1 MLAERRIGFVG
12 AGAMAEAL
20 ARGLLAS
27 GVAAGRLLAADPEP
41 ERRRTFAERLGIEAL
56 AENTDVLRRSDVV
69 VLAVKPGLVPGVLSA
84 LHAAAPADALRV
96 LWISIAAGVPLDVLA
111 SALPRAARIVRA
123 MPNTPALVRA
133 GATGLAGN
141 AAATPDDRRAALAL
155 FESVGVA
162 WEAPDERLLDAVTG
176 LSGSGPAYLF
186 AFLEALIE
194 AGAAVGLPRDAAERL
209 AKHTV
214 QGAARLA
221 LESERS
227 PAELRRQVSSP
238 GGTTLAGLARLEELG
253 FARAVAEA
261 VAAAT
266 RRAAELGAAARAPA
280 PRRAPS
286 RDS

>member
-20 ARGLLAS
+20 AGGLLAS
-27 GVAAGRLLAADPEP
+27 GVATERLVAADPVP
-41 ERRRTFAERLGIEAL
+41 ERRRAFAERLGVEAV
-56 AENTDVLRRSDVV
+56 ADNTSVLRRSDVV
-69 VLAVKPGLVPGVLSA
+69 VLAVKPGVVSGVLAA
-84 LHAAAPADALRV
+84 LRAAAPADALRV

-111 SALPRAARIVRA
+111 AALPRAARIVRA

-141 AAATPDDRRAALAL
+141 AATTPDDRRAALAL

-162 WEAPDERLLDAVTG
+162 WEAPDEGLLDAVTG

-194 AGAAVGLPRDAAERL
+194 AGIAVGLPREAAERL

-221 LESERS
+221 IESERS
-227 PAELRRQVSSP
+227 PAELRREVSSP
-238 GGTTLAGLARLEELG
+238 GGTTLAGLARLAELG
-253 FARAVAEA
+253 FAQAIAEA

-266 RRAAELGAAARAPA
+266 RRAGELGAAARAPVT
-280 PRRAPS
+280 RRDPS